1 MRFTR
6 TSKAV
11 GVAAAAALALS
22 ACAADTGTDSNDDG
36 SDGEA
41 SGGAIRV
48 VEVNAFSSF
57 NSNTSEGNVDI
68 NGKIAYATHAG
79 FVYVNNDLEVVQ
91 NEDFGTMEVLSE
103 DPLSVRYT
111 VNEDVTWSDG
121 NAVDAGDL
129 LLTWAIHSGYFDDAE
144 TDDEGETVSGTTY
157 FDYAGDSSGL
167 ALTDLP
173 EIGEDGRSITL
184 NYSEPYADYMVA
196 FGDMTG
202 EAGIATPA
210 HVIAE
215 KAGLADEDALIEL
228 IQTAPAGD
236 PENPEERPEIQAM
249 ADFWNTGFDTK
260 SLPEDESLYLSNG
273 PFIASSITP
282 DQSMTLVRN
291 EDYDWGPIPNVDEI
305 TVRYIGEAPAQV
317 QALQNGE
324 VDIIAP
330 QASADTVE
338 QLEALSDSGVTIEQ
352 GNQLSYDHIDLNFDG
367 VFEDENVREAFMKTV
382 PRQQLVDTIIKK
394 INPDAEPLD
403 SQLFLTDQEAYE
415 EAASTNGSDAYDE
428 VDIEGARELLDGA
441 TPEVRIMYNRDNPN
455 RLNAYTLIA
464 ESAAEAGFNVVDG
477 GLGASDWGAALGN
490 GTYDA
495 TIFGW
500 INSGVGVSGVPQI
513 FKTGNGSNFN
523 GFSSPEA
530 DELMD
535 ELIVT
540 TDPAEQDALQVQID
554 QLIWD
559 SKYGLPLFQVPGV
572 DAYSDNVSGVEYMP
586 NQMGIWWNFWD
597 WSVAS

>member
-1 MRFTR
+1 MRFGR

-22 ACAADTGTDSNDDG
+22 ACAANTGTETPAESA
-36 SDGEA
+36 SGEA
-41 SGGAIRV
+41 TGGNIRV

-57 NSNTSEGNVDI
+57 NSNSSEGNVDI
-68 NGKIAYATHAG
+68 NGKIAYATHSG
-79 FVYVNNDLEVVQ
+79 FNYINNDLEVVA
-91 NEDFGTMEVLSE
+91 NEDFGTIEVLSE
-103 DPLSVRYT
+103 DPLSVKYT
-111 VNEDVTWSDG
+111 VNEGVNWSDG
-121 NAVDAGDL
+121 EPVDGGDL
-129 LLTWAIHSGYFDDAE
+129 LLEWAISSGYFNDAKTDDA
-144 TDDEGETVSGTTY
+144 GEVVSGTTY
-157 FDYAGDSSGL
+157 FDYAGDTSGL
-167 ALTDLP
+167 ALTELP

-184 NYSEPYADYMVA
+184 NYSEPFADYLVA
-196 FGDMTG
+196 FGLLTEG
-202 EAGIATPA
+202 GIDTPA
-210 HVIAE
+210 HVLAE
-215 KAGLADEDALIEL
+215 KGGLADEDALIEL
-228 IQTAPAGD
+228 IKTAPKGD
-236 PENPEERPEIQAM
+236 PASPAERPEVQAL

-260 SLPEDESLYLSNG
+260 SLPTDTSLFLSNG
-273 PFIASSITP
+273 PFITTAITP
-282 DQSMTLVRN
+282 DQSMTLTRN
-291 EDYDWGPIPNVDEI
+291 ADYSWGPEPKVDEI

-338 QLEALSDSGVTIEQ
+338 QLQGLDGVTVEQ
-352 GNQLSYDHIDLNFDG
+352 GNQLQYDHLDLNFSG
-367 VFEDENVREAFMKTV
+367 VFADEKVREAFMKTV

-403 SQLFLTDQEAYE
+403 SQLFLTDQAPYE
-415 EAASTNGSDAYDE
+415 ESASNNGSGAFAA
-428 VDIEGARELLDGA
+428 VDIEGAKALLAGA

-455 RLNAYTLIA
+455 RLNSYTLIA
-464 ESAAEAGFNVVDG
+464 ESAAQAGFKIVDG
-477 GLGASDWGAALGN
+477 GLGKSDWGAALGN

-530 DELMD
+530 DTLMD

-554 QLIWD
+554 KLIWD

-572 DAYSDNVSGVEYMP
+572 DAYSNNVSGIEYMP
-586 NQMGIWWNFWD
+586 NQTGVWWNFWD
-597 WSVAS
+597 WAVVQ

>member
-1 MRFTR
+1 MRFGR
-6 TSKAV
+6 TSKAL
-11 GVAAAAALALS
+11 GVAAVAALALS
-22 ACAADTGTDSNDDG
+22 ACAANTGTETPAESA
-36 SDGEA
+36 SGEA
-41 SGGAIRV
+41 TGGNIRV

-57 NSNTSEGNVDI
+57 NASSSEGNVDI
-68 NGKIAYATHAG
+68 NSKIAYATHSG
-79 FVYVNNDLEVVQ
+79 FNYINNDLEVVA
-91 NEDFGTMEVLSE
+91 NEDFGTIEVLSE
-103 DPLSVRYT
+103 DPLSVKYT
-111 VNEDVTWSDG
+111 VNEGVNWSDG
-121 NAVDAGDL
+121 EPVDGGDL
-129 LLTWAIHSGYFDDAE
+129 MLAWAIGSGYFNDAKTDDA
-144 TDDEGETVSGTTY
+144 GEVVSGATY
-157 FDYAGDSSGL
+157 FDYAGDTSGL
-167 ALTDLP
+167 ALTELP

-184 NYSEPYADYMVA
+184 DYSEPYADYEIA
-196 FGDMTG
+196 FGNLTTDG
-202 EAGIATPA
+202 GISTPA
-210 HVIAE
+210 HVLAE
-215 KAGLADEDALIEL
+215 KGGLADEDALIEL
-228 IQTAPAGD
+228 IKTAPKGD
-236 PENPEERPEIQAM
+236 AEKPTERPEVQAL

-260 SLPEDESLYLSNG
+260 SLPTDTSLFLSNG
-273 PFIASSITP
+273 PFITTAITP
-282 DQSMTLVRN
+282 DQSMTLTRN
-291 EDYDWGPIPNVDEI
+291 EDYSWGPEPKVNEI

-338 QLEALSDSGVTIEQ
+338 QLNGLEGVTLEQ
-352 GNQLSYDHIDLNFDG
+352 GNQLSYDHLDLNFSG
-367 VFEDENVREAFMKTV
+367 VFADEKVREAFMKTV

-403 SQLFLTDQEAYE
+403 SQLFLTDQAPYE
-415 EAASTNGSDAYDE
+415 ESASNNGSGAFAA
-428 VDIEGARELLDGA
+428 VDIEGAKALLAGA

-455 RLNAYTLIA
+455 RLNSYTLIA
-464 ESAAEAGFNVVDG
+464 ESAAQAGFKIVDG
-477 GLGASDWGAALGN
+477 GLGKSDWSAALGN

-530 DELMD
+530 DKLMD

-554 QLIWD
+554 KLIWD

-572 DAYSDNVSGVEYMP
+572 DAYSNNVSGIQYMP
-586 NQMGIWWNFWD
+586 NQTGVWWNFWD
-597 WSVAS
+597 WAVVQ